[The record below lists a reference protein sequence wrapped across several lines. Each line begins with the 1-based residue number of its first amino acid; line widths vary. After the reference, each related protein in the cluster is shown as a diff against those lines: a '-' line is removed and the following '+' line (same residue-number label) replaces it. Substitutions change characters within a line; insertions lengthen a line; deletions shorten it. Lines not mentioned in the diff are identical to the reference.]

1 MQIDASS
8 MEVQIAKTGNSV
20 RNGKDASMYANIP
33 NTGSAQLAE
42 GKTGKGK
49 MLKRYRIRDYDFKL
63 ILLLIAVT
71 VIGILSIGSAKPEVQ
86 NKQILG
92 FVMGLFIMIV
102 LSFF

>member
-1 MQIDASS
+1 
-8 MEVQIAKTGNSV
+8 
-20 RNGKDASMYANIP
+20 
-33 NTGSAQLAE
+33 
-42 GKTGKGK
+42 
-49 MLKRYRIRDYDFKL
+49 MLKRYRVRDYDFKL

-102 LSFF
+102 LSFFDYSFFLRFHWVIYVVNILFLLMVEKRSTMPNAGW